1 MAKKSK
7 IAKAQKREALV
18 AKYAEKRA
26 ALKAAGDYIGL
37 AALPKFISSA
47 RTQPRFD
54 WWSSTRLHAWIRY
67 VTFELPSIGTQ
78 GSNSWCA

>member
-26 ALKAAGDYIGL
+26 ALKASGDVGQDFDVRCI
-37 AALPKFISSA
+37 AFFIHDGREQQADFFS
-47 RTQPRFD
+47 P
-54 WWSSTRLHAWIRY
+54 L
-67 VTFELPSIGTQ
+67 FEIIKILRAQ
-78 GSNSWCA
+78 R